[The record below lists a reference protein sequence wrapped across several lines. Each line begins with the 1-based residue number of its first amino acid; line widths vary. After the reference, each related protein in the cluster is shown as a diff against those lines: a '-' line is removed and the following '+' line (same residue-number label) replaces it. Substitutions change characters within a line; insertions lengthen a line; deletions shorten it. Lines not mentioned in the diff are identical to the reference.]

1 MPSLVCAVFFV
12 GALLCGVASSASA
25 AEDGQIAGRVISAV
39 TKAPIEGV
47 EPCAASVP
55 VTSLPGTCTLT
66 NANGEYTIPSL
77 PAGEYII
84 TFIVHDSSLD
94 YQYYNHKYDYSE
106 ADPVL
111 VAAGQTAGGIDGE
124 LGEVGGSFASELAG
138 RVTDTSTKAAI
149 KGIEVCAYEY
159 KSSEES
165 PPEHCATTGASGE
178 YALPGLPPGEYVVE
192 FADPVNSN
200 LNYVRQ
206 YYSAKSSFSEAT
218 RIQLPALTTKYHIDA
233 ELSVGG
239 RIGGDVTNAVTGA
252 AIEDVLVCA
261 SLSNSEIGECAVTDS
276 LGEYTIPALPAGQ
289 YVVGFLAVQ
298 GSYLTQYYQGNYVAS
313 EARPVAVAAEVT
325 TAGIDA
331 AMQPGVFK
339 APVALTPPSVSGTVA
354 VGDALSCASGSWSAN
369 PPPSFSYV
377 WLLDGAPIPLATQSL
392 YTVLSADVG
401 HSLSCEVEAIDVAV
415 GKKGVGRAVSL
426 PVAVAVGSP
435 SPVAGS
441 GGAAKPAASSPPVVV
456 LEASKLHVSKGHT
469 VRVRVRCEHAS
480 CQGSLEL
487 VAQTA
492 GRAVLA
498 RGSFALAEGQS
509 KTVTLRLTQ
518 AAAKQLTHAGAHRVA
533 ARLTAH
539 VRAGRT
545 TTETT
550 VIS

>member
-1 MPSLVCAVFFV
+1 MGV
-12 GALLCGVASSASA
+12 LLCGHASSASA

-66 NANGEYTIPSL
+66 NSNGEYTIPSL

-84 TFIVHDSSLD
+84 TFIVHESSLD

-106 ADPVL
+106 AEPVL
-111 VAAGQTAGGIDGE
+111 VAAGQTTGGIDGE

-138 RVTDTSTKAAI
+138 RVTDASTKAAI
-149 KGIEVCAYEY
+149 EGIEVCAYEY

-165 PPEHCATTGASGE
+165 PPEHCATTGANGG
-178 YALPGLPPGEYVVE
+178 YALPELPPGEYVIE
-192 FADPVNSN
+192 FADPVNSA

-206 YYSAKSSFSEAT
+206 YYSAKNSYSEAT
-218 RIQLPALTTKYHIDA
+218 RIQLPALTTKYNIDA

-239 RIGGDVTNAVTGA
+239 RIGGDVTNTATGA

-261 SLSNSEIGECAVTDS
+261 SLPNSEIGECAITGS

-298 GSYLTQYYQGNYVAS
+298 GSYLTQYYQDSYIAS

-339 APVALTPPSVSGTVA
+339 APVALAPPSVSGAATVGG
-354 VGDALSCASGSWSAN
+354 VLSCASGSWSAN

-377 WLLDGAPIPLATQSL
+377 WLLDGAPIPLATQSV
-392 YTVLSADVG
+392 YTVVSADLG

-415 GKKGVGRAVSL
+415 GKKGVGRTIS
-426 PVAVAVGSP
+426 
-435 SPVAGS
+435 SPVAITEASPPSLAAGS
-441 GGAAKPAASSPPVVV
+441 AGAAKPAASSPPVVV
-456 LEASKLHVSKGHT
+456 LETSKLHVSGEHT
-469 VRVRVRCEHAS
+469 VRVHVRCEHAS

-498 RGSFALAEGQS
+498 RGSYALAEGQS

-518 AAAKQLTHAGAHRVA
+518 AAVKKLAHARARPVA

-539 VRAGRT
+539 VRAGKT
-545 TTETT
+545 TSETT
-550 VIS
+550 VIG